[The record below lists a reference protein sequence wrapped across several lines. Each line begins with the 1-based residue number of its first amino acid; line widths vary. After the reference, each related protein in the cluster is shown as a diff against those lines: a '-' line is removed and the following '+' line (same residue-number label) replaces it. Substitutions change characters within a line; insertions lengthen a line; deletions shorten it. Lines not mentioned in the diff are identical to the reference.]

1 MFDTIL
7 IIKTLGL
14 IGIFLI
20 IFIETGF
27 FLGFFLP
34 GDTLLF
40 TAGIFAS
47 QGFFNIYVLLLGCII
62 MAILGDS
69 LGYWMGKKYGR
80 KLFKKDE
87 SFFFKKKYLT
97 STEDFYE
104 KHGKYTIIIAR
115 FLPIIRT
122 FAPVVGGVGKMDYF
136 SFLSYNIFG
145 GIFWVSLML
154 LLGYFL
160 GSLIPNINNYLIL
173 IIFIILVVSFLP
185 IIFKLFKYKLKK
197 QK

>member
-1 MFDTIL
+1 MFDPIL
-7 IIKTLGL
+7 IIKTIGI

-20 IFIETGF
+20 VFTETGF

-80 KLFKKDE
+80 KLFRRDD
-87 SFFFKKKYLT
+87 SLFFKKKYLT
-97 STEDFYE
+97 KTENFYE

-122 FAPVVGGVGKMDYF
+122 FAPIVGGIGSMNYF

-145 GIFWVSLML
+145 GVFWVSLML

-160 GSLIPNINNYLIL
+160 GGLIPNINNYLIL
-173 IIFIILVVSFLP
+173 IILIIVFVSFLP
-185 IIFKLFKYKLKK
+185 IILKIIK
-197 QK
+197 HKSKN